1 MIISKRLAENVV
13 QEMKSIIGKD
23 MNFINSNGVIIASTD
38 KSRINTYHEGGKEA
52 IKNNDIIKIE
62 EDGEYKGARKG
73 LNLPLLLNGEIVG
86 VIGISGEPKEIEK
99 YGQII
104 KKMSEI
110 LIRENYMYKK
120 EEQDIEIEKII
131 LEKLIFEVKNGTYKN
146 IKIEEEIKKAINK
159 KNFILNIRI
168 NFIQEN
174 LENTIEIL
182 KNIFLEVRKSMKK
195 TGKYCYLEGNSIIVI
210 VDEKKKEYLLEEI
223 DIIDKIIKKIEMK
236 TIVSYGID
244 LTKFEEY
251 FKGKDEKVD
260 FTTVDADLVRGWV
273 MNLMENGYTSASVN
287 RKLSSLRS
295 FYRFLLKKGVI
306 EEDPMLKIIGPK
318 NKKPL
323 PVFLKERE
331 MDRLLDDVPFK
342 EDFTGCR
349 DRMVLEMFY
358 ATGMRLSELIGL
370 NDVDVD
376 FSAFLI
382 KVTGKRNKQRL
393 IPFGEELR
401 RAMSV
406 YLKIRNEVLPGKAE
420 AFFVLKNGKRMYPGK
435 VYLLVKRNLSKV
447 VSLKKR
453 SPHVL
458 RHTFA
463 TAMLNNEAE
472 LGAVKELLGHSSL
485 TTTEIYTHTTF
496 EELKKV
502 YEQAHPRA

>member
-195 TGKYCYLEGNSIIVI
+195 TGKYCYLEGNSTIVI

-236 TIVSYGID
+236 TIVSYGIGNII
-244 LTKFEEY
+244 LKEITEEVKNEY
-251 FKGKDEKVD
+251 LKKMF
-260 FTTVDADLVRGWV
+260 L
-273 MNLMENGYTSASVN
+273 NLSSEEILEYRKIIELYEQENGA
-287 RKLSSLRS
+287 
-295 FYRFLLKKGVI
+295 
-306 EEDPMLKIIGPK
+306 LKIISK
-318 NKKPL
+318 ELYMHVNTLQYKLNKFYEKTG
-323 PVFLKERE
+323 
-331 MDRLLDDVPFK
+331 LDIRKFK
-342 EDFTGCR
+342 DFTK
-349 DRMVLEMFY
+349 
-358 ATGMRLSELIGL
+358 
-370 NDVDVD
+370 
-376 FSAFLI
+376 I
-382 KVTGKRNKQRL
+382 K
-393 IPFGEELR
+393 I
-401 RAMSV
+401 AYM
-406 YLKIRNEVLPGKAE
+406 
-420 AFFVLKNGKRMYPGK
+420 
-435 VYLLVKRNLSKV
+435 LL
-447 VSLKKR
+447 
-453 SPHVL
+453 
-458 RHTFA
+458 
-463 TAMLNNEAE
+463 
-472 LGAVKELLGHSSL
+472 
-485 TTTEIYTHTTF
+485 
-496 EELKKV
+496 
-502 YEQAHPRA
+502 

>member
-99 YGQII
+99 YG
-104 KKMSEI
+104 
-110 LIRENYMYKK
+110 
-120 EEQDIEIEKII
+120 KII

-236 TIVSYGID
+236 TIVSYGIGNIKNDIKNLKESYYESIKALEVGRKKRENIYFYSEMD
-244 LTKFEEY
+244 LEIILNEITEEVKNEY
-251 FKGKDEKVD
+251 LKKMF
-260 FTTVDADLVRGWV
+260 L
-273 MNLMENGYTSASVN
+273 NLSSEEILEYRKIIEVYEQENGA
-287 RKLSSLRS
+287 
-295 FYRFLLKKGVI
+295 
-306 EEDPMLKIIGPK
+306 LKIISK
-318 NKKPL
+318 ELYMHVNTLQYKLNKFYEKTG
-323 PVFLKERE
+323 
-331 MDRLLDDVPFK
+331 LDIRKFK
-342 EDFTGCR
+342 DFTK
-349 DRMVLEMFY
+349 
-358 ATGMRLSELIGL
+358 
-370 NDVDVD
+370 
-376 FSAFLI
+376 I
-382 KVTGKRNKQRL
+382 K
-393 IPFGEELR
+393 I
-401 RAMSV
+401 AYM
-406 YLKIRNEVLPGKAE
+406 
-420 AFFVLKNGKRMYPGK
+420 
-435 VYLLVKRNLSKV
+435 LL
-447 VSLKKR
+447 
-453 SPHVL
+453 
-458 RHTFA
+458 
-463 TAMLNNEAE
+463 
-472 LGAVKELLGHSSL
+472 
-485 TTTEIYTHTTF
+485 
-496 EELKKV
+496 
-502 YEQAHPRA
+502 

>member
-1 MIISKRLAENVV
+1 MLLTDSFLDYLLHERNYSKGTVEYYRADILELQRFGEEMLGDLTPLDVDAELVR
-13 QEMKSIIGKD
+13 EW
-23 MNFINSNGVIIASTD
+23 IASLMD
-38 KSRINTYHEGGKEA
+38 
-52 IKNNDIIKIE
+52 
-62 EDGEYKGARKG
+62 KG
-73 LNLPLLLNGEIVG
+73 LA
-86 VIGISGEPKEIEK
+86 S
-99 YGQII
+99 
-104 KKMSEI
+104 
-110 LIRENYMYKK
+110 
-120 EEQDIEIEKII
+120 
-131 LEKLIFEVKNGTYKN
+131 
-146 IKIEEEIKKAINK
+146 
-159 KNFILNIRI
+159 
-168 NFIQEN
+168 
-174 LENTIEIL
+174 NTI
-182 KNIFLEVRKSMKK
+182 
-195 TGKYCYLEGNSIIVI
+195 
-210 VDEKKKEYLLEEI
+210 
-223 DIIDKIIKKIEMK
+223 
-236 TIVSYGID
+236 
-244 LTKFEEY
+244 
-251 FKGKDEKVD
+251 
-260 FTTVDADLVRGWV
+260 
-273 MNLMENGYTSASVN
+273 N
-287 RKLSSLRS
+287 RKLSSVRT
-295 FYRFLLKKGVI
+295 YYKFLLRRGKVAV
-306 EEDPMLKIIGPK
+306 DPLRKVTGPK
-318 NKKPL
+318 KKKPL
-323 PVFLKERE
+323 PVFLRE
-331 MDRLLDDVPFK
+331 GEMNRLLDDM
-342 EDFTGCR
+342 DFGEGFEGCR
-349 DRMVLEMFY
+349 DHMIIEMFY